1 MKSLSIL
8 LTSFI
13 LSTIFFYLPLNA
25 QEPQPSPGSVKGLYE
40 LDLFT
45 QVSTRR
51 VVEEINP
58 GEDFEGDAVSTK
70 VIARLGV
77 KPLRRL
83 ELYLQGGTANLHI
96 DEFDD
101 YRGDYSF
108 AYGGGLILTLYEYRG
123 SGRFRI
129 IAQGD
134 ALTFT
139 TDDTILTTIEEDGIE
154 YVVNVREEIRWLEYT
169 VQTAGIWR
177 VNNWEPYV
185 GVRISW
191 LDSTDD
197 IKDPRVGK
205 LKLEEDENLGFMA
218 GADVYLDPRETF
230 AVNVEA
236 SLIDQASFKVG
247 VKLWY

>member
-13 LSTIFFYLPLNA
+13 LSTLFFCQPLNA
-25 QEPQPSPGSVKGLYE
+25 QEARPSPKSVKGLYE

-51 VVEEINP
+51 VVEEISP
-58 GEDFEGDAVSTK
+58 GEDFEGDAESTK

-77 KPLRRL
+77 KPLRHL
-83 ELYLQGGTANLHI
+83 ELYLQGGAANLHI
-96 DEFDD
+96 DEFND

-123 SGRFRI
+123 PGRFRI

-139 TDDTILTTIEEDGIE
+139 TDDTILTTIQGQS
-154 YVVNVREEIRWLEYT
+154 VNVREEIRWLEYT

-191 LDSTDD
+191 LDSTDH

-218 GADVYLDPRETF
+218 GADVYLDPRENF
-230 AVNVEA
+230 AVNIEG

>member
-1 MKSLSIL
+1 M
-8 LTSFI
+8 
-13 LSTIFFYLPLNA
+13 
-25 QEPQPSPGSVKGLYE
+25 SVKGFYE
-40 LDLFT
+40 LGLFT

-51 VVEEINP
+51 VVEEISP

-70 VIARLGV
+70 VIARIGV

-96 DEFDD
+96 DEFND

-108 AYGGGLILTLYEYRG
+108 AYGGGLILTLYEYPEPD
-123 SGRFRI
+123 RFRI

-139 TDDTILTTIEEDGIE
+139 TDDTILTTIQGQS
-154 YVVNVREEIRWLEYT
+154 VNVTEEIRWLEYT
-169 VQTAGIWR
+169 VQSAGIWR
-177 VNNWEPYV
+177 VNNWEPYM
-185 GVRISW
+185 GVRLSW
-191 LDSTDD
+191 LDSTDE

-205 LKLEEDENLGFMA
+205 LTLEEDKNIGIMLGT
-218 GADVYLDPRETF
+218 DVYLDPRENF
-230 AVNVEA
+230 AVNIEA
-236 SLIDQASFKVG
+236 SLIDQESFKIG

>member
-8 LTSFI
+8 FTSFI
-13 LSTIFFYLPLNA
+13 LSTLFFCPPLYA
-25 QEPQPSPGSVKGLYE
+25 QEVRPSPRSVKGFYE
-40 LDLFT
+40 LGLFT

-51 VVEEINP
+51 VVEEISP
-58 GEDFEGDAVSTK
+58 GEVFEGDAVSTK
-70 VIARLGV
+70 VIARIGV

-96 DEFDD
+96 DEFND

-108 AYGGGLILTLYEYRG
+108 AYGGGLILTLYEYPG
-123 SGRFRI
+123 PDRFRI

-139 TDDTILTTIEEDGIE
+139 TDDTILTTIQGQS
-154 YVVNVREEIRWLEYT
+154 VNVTEEIRWLEYT
-169 VQTAGIWR
+169 VQSAGIWR

-185 GVRISW
+185 GVRLSW
-191 LDSTDD
+191 LDSTDE

-205 LKLEEDENLGFMA
+205 LTLEEDKNIGIMLGT
-218 GADVYLDPRETF
+218 DVYLDPRENF
-230 AVNVEA
+230 AVNIEA
-236 SLIDQASFKVG
+236 SLIDQESFKIG